1 MEKKK
6 SIAIIGTA
14 GVPAKYGGFETLA
27 HNLVNELNDEFD
39 IHVYASKKIYP
50 ANERPKFWNK
60 ARVHYFGL
68 SANGVS
74 SIPYDFITMLHACRY
89 ADTLIVLGVSGGVFI
104 PLIKL
109 ISKCKVIVNIDGLEW
124 RRDKWAKPIKW
135 FLKVSEWLAVRF
147 SDADITDNLSIKR
160 YTSIKYKTVSHM
172 IAYGADHAQPEK
184 ISGEMANKYPFL
196 DSDYAF
202 KVARIEPENNLEM
215 IVEAFSK
222 MPRKKLVVVGNWN
235 SSEFGTQL
243 REAYKAYDNL
253 HLLDPIYNQE
263 ELNVLRS
270 NCKLYVHGH
279 SAGGTNPS
287 LVEAMILQLPILSFD
302 VSFNRATTHNQ
313 ALFFKNYLGL
323 IDLVQS
329 TNDDTL
335 LQVAQKMKAIALQN
349 YTWKQVANRYRGLVL
364 GFDYNYK
371 KSKFKRKSAK
381 VSYSKMLKTG
391 HAHLQ
396 NVQLNFDELKDI
408 K

>member
-60 ARVHYFGL
+60 ARVHYFRL
-68 SANGVS
+68 SANGIS
-74 SIPYDFITMLHACRY
+74 SIPYDFVTMLHACRR

-104 PLIKL
+104 PFIKL

-135 FLKVSEWLAVRF
+135 FLKVSERLAVRF

-160 YTSIKYKTVSHM
+160 YTSIKYKTISHM
-172 IAYGADHAQPEK
+172 IAYGADHAKPEN
-184 ISGEMANKYPFL
+184 ISAEMLEKYSFL
-196 DSDYAF
+196 SADYSF

-215 IVEAFSK
+215 IVKAYSK
-222 MPRKKLVVVGNWN
+222 MPNEKLVIVGNWN
-235 SSEFGTQL
+235 SSEFGIQL
-243 REAYKAYDNL
+243 REDYKKYQNL
-253 HLLDPIYNQE
+253 LLLDPIYNQE

-287 LVEAMILQLPILSFD
+287 LVEAMILKLPILSFD

-313 ALFFKNYLGL
+313 ALFFKN
-323 IDLVQS
+323 DKALVKLVES
-329 TNDDTL
+329 TTSETL
-335 LQVAQKMKAIALQN
+335 TAVADKMQAIALQN

-364 GFDYNYK
+364 GFDYQYK
-371 KSKFKRKSAK
+371 KKKFRRKNAK
-381 VSYSKMLKTG
+381 VPYTKMLKTG